1 MPITAKLSALF
12 SRFTSAK
19 PARSKPTW
27 GTQSHIDILADNLPR
42 DREGWIVED
51 KSIRRN
57 GVIIAWTGPLTAGG
71 TAVTVKMDGQRYPVT
86 ADETRKLKER
96 LTEFLAARG

>member
-12 SRFTSAK
+12 SRLTRPK
-19 PARSKPTW
+19 PARAKPTW

-42 DREGWIVED
+42 DREGWVIDD

-57 GVIIAWTGPLTAGG
+57 GVIIAWTGPLSAGG

-96 LTEFLAARG
+96 LTEFLAARE